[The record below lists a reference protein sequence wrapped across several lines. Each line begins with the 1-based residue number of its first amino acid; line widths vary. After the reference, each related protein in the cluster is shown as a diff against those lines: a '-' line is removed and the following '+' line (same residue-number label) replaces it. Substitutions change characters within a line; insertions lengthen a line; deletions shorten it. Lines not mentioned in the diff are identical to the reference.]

1 MSQLASSVFP
11 GTSPSAVSAL
21 VHERLCLLARHYD
34 DAAEHLA
41 GLASRIASLAE
52 THGSWEGPG
61 ARSFR
66 ARADRHEQ
74 ELRDASHRCRETAQ
88 LVRTGAA
95 ALAER
100 VAAVESIAQVGAPMA
115 AALSTVLAWDSRW
128 AMLRARRGAGRRDRG
143 GADGAGL
150 EHRILGGRSCAGRG

>member
-1 MSQLASSVFP
+1 MSQLASPVFP

-21 VHERLCLLARHYD
+21 VHERLSLVARHYD

-52 THGSWEGPG
+52 THGAWEGPG

-115 AALSTVLAWDSRW
+115 AALSTVLGVGL
-128 AMLRARRGAGRRDRG
+128 AMGHAASASWG
-143 GADGAGL
+143 GTP
-150 EHRILGGRSCAGRG
+150 

>member
-1 MSQLASSVFP
+1 
-11 GTSPSAVSAL
+11 
-21 VHERLCLLARHYD
+21 
-34 DAAEHLA
+34 
-41 GLASRIASLAE
+41 
-52 THGSWEGPG
+52 
-61 ARSFR
+61 

-115 AALSTVLAWDSRW
+115 AALSTVLGVGLAVGHAASASW
-128 AMLRARRGAGRRDRG
+128 G
-143 GADGAGL
+143 GTP
-150 EHRILGGRSCAGRG
+150 